1 MHRWD
6 GWLPW
11 AVTTILATSTM
22 ASSGPADSDLDPPPT
37 ESRYVVSSG
46 DGMSPDQQ
54 GYQSGCTDGRAG
66 RSGLRVLFFGTQ
78 ESDGRIRPPGTTA
91 SSPAERV
98 SEDWVV
104 RSAAGWVRGFAACGQ
119 ASAVVALAVNNK
131 SDGGADPARAGAAW
145 AQLVQRV
152 AKAATSERIVVTGG
166 WDGEPSWS
174 APDWARRWVNSYVAN
189 SSRPLYAANSA
200 DGCPED
206 GANETCANG
215 WTIGDVFHISTGAA
229 DTVAALPQIYRTDGV
244 QARQWAAISRWG
256 LRNEGVPLRLAGVL
270 TQQTACQ
277 QRSGCARTANSPADA
292 RDQLTEALAADSAIK
307 QTRPLAATDVRWPGD
322 PAAP

>member
-6 GWLPW
+6 GWLSW
-11 AVTTILATSTM
+11 GVTTILAASTM
-22 ASSGPADSDLDPPPT
+22 ASSGPAGSDLDPPPT
-37 ESRYVVSSG
+37 ASRYVVSG
-46 DGMSPDQQ
+46 GNGVSPDQQ
-54 GYQSGCTDGRAG
+54 GYQSGCVDGRAG

-78 ESDGRIRPPGTTA
+78 ESDGGIRPPGTTA
-91 SSPAERV
+91 SSPAARV
-98 SEDWVV
+98 SEDWVA
-104 RSAAGWVRGFAACGQ
+104 RSAAGWVRGFATCGQ

-145 AQLVQRV
+145 ARLVERV
-152 AKAATSERIVVTGG
+152 AGAATSERVVVTGG
-166 WDGEPSWS
+166 LDGEPSWS
-174 APDWARRWVNSYVAN
+174 TPDWARRWVNSYVSN
-189 SSRPLYAANSA
+189 TSRPLYAANSA

-206 GANETCANG
+206 GPEETCANG
-215 WTIGDVFHISTGAA
+215 WTVADVFHISTGAA

-256 LRNEGVPLRLAGVL
+256 VRTEAGPLRLAGVL

-292 RDQLTEALAADSAIK
+292 QDQLTQALAADPATK
-307 QTRPLAATDVRWPGD
+307 PTGPLAVTDVAWPGEVD
-322 PAAP
+322 SP